1 MPRGK
6 EPQRAEEDSLGD
18 DTRGGLERMNRRG
31 VWAAGV
37 VVILLLVGAGVLTV
51 GTGYA
56 QNEKA
61 DGAKCSEATLDG
73 TYLFAEDGV
82 ILTGNDQTPF
92 ALAGYEVYN
101 GNGKVRGVQSGNFG
115 GEIVRNE
122 HFSGTYTVKAACTAT
137 VTYPNGEPFRYD
149 LFAAPDG
156 SKFTLVQVN
165 PSEWVTS
172 GFELRGTAKR
182 VAQ

>member
-1 MPRGK
+1 
-6 EPQRAEEDSLGD
+6 
-18 DTRGGLERMNRRG
+18 MNRY
-31 VWAAGV
+31 VAALLV
-37 VVILLLVGAGVLTV
+37 VLLVGVLGVLAI
-51 GTGYA
+51 GAGYA
-56 QNEKA
+56 EDENAAK
-61 DGAKCSEATLDG
+61 AKCSEATLDG

-101 GNGKVRGVQSGNFG
+101 GNGKVKGVQSGNFG
-115 GEIVRNE
+115 GEVSRKE
-122 HFSGTYTVKAACTAT
+122 RFSGTYNVKADCTAT
-137 VTYPNGEPFRYD
+137 VTYPDGEPFRYD
-149 LFAAPDG
+149 LFVAPDG

-172 GFELRGTAKR
+172 GFEVRGTAKR

>member
-1 MPRGK
+1 M
-6 EPQRAEEDSLGD
+6 
-18 DTRGGLERMNRRG
+18 
-31 VWAAGV
+31 
-37 VVILLLVGAGVLTV
+37 VGATQQGLREERRLRMKRSIVLLTVATLVLGVLAV
-51 GTGYA
+51 GSGYA
-56 QNEKA
+56 KNENAAK
-61 DGAKCSEATLDG
+61 AKCSEATLDG
-73 TYLFAEDGV
+73 TYLFAEDEV

-122 HFSGTYTVKAACTAT
+122 HFSGTYTVKADCTAT

-182 VAQ
+182 VGD